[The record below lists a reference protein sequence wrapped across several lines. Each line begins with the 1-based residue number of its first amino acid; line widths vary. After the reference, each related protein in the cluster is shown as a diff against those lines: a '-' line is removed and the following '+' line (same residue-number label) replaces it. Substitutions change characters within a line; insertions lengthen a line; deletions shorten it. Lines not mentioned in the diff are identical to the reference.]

1 MKFWKETYCQADF
14 CHARS
19 LTAFYS
25 KSFYLSACML
35 PRAERWATFALYAFC
50 RYCDNLV
57 DTPRDRTPGE
67 LIEELDVLARELEI
81 AYRTGLSEHPI
92 IRPFII
98 VARQYNIPIHYPL
111 DLIRGVEMDLLYS
124 RYKTF
129 DELYVFCYRVAAVV
143 GLMMTHVLGY
153 KHDSAFEYATS
164 MGIAMQLTNI
174 LRDIREDKEN
184 GRIYLPLEELA
195 QFELSETDII
205 EEKMSPAMSR
215 FMQFQIMRA
224 RQYYTDAQAGIALL
238 PTETQFAIH
247 SADKIYRGILHEI
260 EARNYNPFLGRVFVP
275 QRTNQNPFFSGA
287 FSASGNCPP
296 GRPLRSLFHAPERI
310 SGNSPC

>member
-1 MKFWKETYCQADF
+1 MKFWKQTHCRADF
-14 CHARS
+14 YHARS

-25 KSFYLSACML
+25 KSFYLSACIL

-57 DTPRDRTPGE
+57 DTPRNRTSGE
-67 LIEELDVLARELEI
+67 LTDELGMLARELEI

-111 DLIRGVEMDLLYS
+111 DLIRGVEMDVLHS
-124 RYKTF
+124 RYQTF
-129 DELYVFCYRVAAVV
+129 DDLYVFCYRVAAVV

-153 KHDSAFEYATS
+153 KHDSAFEYAVR

-174 LRDIREDKEN
+174 LRDIREDKEH

-195 QFELSETDII
+195 QFGLSETDIM
-205 EEKMSPAMSR
+205 EEHMSPNMHR
-215 FMQFQIMRA
+215 FMQFQLRRA
-224 RQYYTDAQAGIALL
+224 HQYYIEAQDGITLL
-238 PTETQFAIH
+238 PTDTQFAIC
-247 SADKIYRGILHEI
+247 SAGKIYRGILHEI

-275 QRTNQNPFFSGA
+275 QRTKFGILA
-287 FSASGNCPP
+287 
-296 GRPLRSLFHAPERI
+296 REVLRTKTRSFQERFLRQATVPQV
-310 SGNSPC
+310 GL